1 MKDKKLYLEVKDHS
15 VSGEIFQLVY
25 NKEYDILETFPQ
37 LSPDKLSEYYKSE
50 NYISHTDSRRNVFE
64 RVYHLVRQY
73 SLKQKL
79 KLIEKHSHSGKTLL
93 DVGCGTG
100 DFLKTALN
108 AGWEVQGV
116 EPNERARAIANRKTN
131 NKVDTPGALDNF
143 QDASFDVI
151 TLWHVLEHL
160 PNLEQQIKMLS
171 RLLKRDGILIIAVP
185 NFKSYDAKHY
195 KTFWA
200 AYDVPRHLW
209 HFSKDSIKKLFSD
222 IGMTLYQIK
231 PMLFDSFYVS
241 LLSEKY
247 KSGKIKPLKGFYRGL
262 VSNLKAIR
270 SGEWSSL
277 IYLLK
282 KS

>member
-64 RVYHLVRQY
+64 RVYHLVRRY

>member
-25 NKEYDILETFPQ
+25 NEEYDILETFPQ

-64 RVYHLVRQY
+64 RVYHLVRRY

-93 DVGCGTG
+93 DIGCGTG

-116 EPNERARAIANRKTN
+116 EPNERARTIANRKTN

>member
-209 HFSKDSIKKLFSD
+209 HFSKDSVKKLFSD

>member
-64 RVYHLVRQY
+64 RVYHLVRRY

-209 HFSKDSIKKLFSD
+209 HFSKDSVKKLFSD